1 MAVTE
6 NLSQYA
12 DLFETLDAE
21 LADRADDIEAG
32 LSIGEDEE
40 AI

>member
-1 MAVTE
+1 MAE
-6 NLSQYA
+6 DLSEYS
-12 DLFETLDAE
+12 DLFAELDAE
-21 LADRADDIEAG
+21 LADRAEDIEAG